1 MSIINNL
8 EVEEFSLPGLVHK
21 TICGPAFGVNNFEV
35 WLQTISPKAETPV
48 HKHDCDEM
56 ILVLK
61 GNGTFILEDKT
72 SYFGPNSTL
81 VIPPNAVHQIINSGD
96 EEMQLVAT
104 LSVPNVQVLTSNNQ
118 PIPLPWQN

>member
-1 MSIINNL
+1 MSIINVL

-21 TICGPAFGVNNFEV
+21 TICGPAFGVNNFEM

-61 GNGTFILEDKT
+61 GSGTLILEDKI
-72 SYFGPNSTL
+72 SNFGPKSTL

-104 LSVPNVQVLTSNNQ
+104 LSVPNVQVLTSDNQ